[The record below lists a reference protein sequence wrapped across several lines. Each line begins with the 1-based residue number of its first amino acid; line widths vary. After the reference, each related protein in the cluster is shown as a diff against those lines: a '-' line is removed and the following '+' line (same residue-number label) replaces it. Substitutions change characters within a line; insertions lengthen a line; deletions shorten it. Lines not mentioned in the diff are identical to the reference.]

1 MDDTERWV
9 PLEFE
14 RYITLLEKIQ
24 REPNWKTTRQ
34 LAKELNDECFD
45 TSLRQVQRILEY
57 FGPRFGVIAKRL
69 PYGRGKPQAWA
80 WPKQGKSLP
89 FPTMD
94 APAALTYQIAAELLA
109 PLLPTAFLDELEP
122 EFKRAHR
129 VLGLASTRAASLPR
143 KLQVLPRGTG
153 RLPAQI
159 RPQVLHAVEHCLLHG
174 QQLRLRGRLFG
185 RRHDVLER
193 LLHPIALVF
202 RFDTMYLVAGL
213 EDAIGYCIDWFALHR
228 ADHAECIDKPAIPP
242 AAYDLDRTLKE
253 VRRHRLPAGLFD
265 ESDRPA
271 RLHARILHPDALDSL
286 EERPFSTDQTIH
298 HTAEGWMLEAT
309 VTVTRDL
316 LTELHD
322 LGAHLEVLEPA
333 PVRDHLARLATK
345 LHQIYRTPASDMRNP
360 E

>member
-14 RYITLLEKIQ
+14 RYIRLLEKIQ
-24 REPNWKTTRQ
+24 REPKWKTTRQ
-34 LAKELNDECFD
+34 LATELNDEGFD

-57 FGPRFGVIAKRL
+57 FGPRFGVSATRL

-80 WPKQGKSLP
+80 WPKQRKSLP

-159 RPQVLHAVEHCLLHG
+159 RPQVLHAVE
-174 QQLRLRGRLFG
+174 QLDRAGFAAVIVQPGGAHEAVPVARAPRAAEGEAEGVVDFFK
-185 RRHDVLER
+185 DQ
-193 LLHPIALVF
+193 
-202 RFDTMYLVAGL
+202 LVAGNVL
-213 EDAIGYCIDWFALHR
+213 VKVTGN
-228 ADHAECIDKPAIPP
+228 
-242 AAYDLDRTLKE
+242 LK
-253 VRRHRLPAGLFD
+253 VRR
-265 ESDRPA
+265 
-271 RLHARILHPDALDSL
+271 
-286 EERPFSTDQTIH
+286 ST
-298 HTAEGWMLEAT
+298 G
-309 VTVTRDL
+309 
-316 LTELHD
+316 
-322 LGAHLEVLEPA
+322 
-333 PVRDHLARLATK
+333 
-345 LHQIYRTPASDMRNP
+345 
-360 E
+360 